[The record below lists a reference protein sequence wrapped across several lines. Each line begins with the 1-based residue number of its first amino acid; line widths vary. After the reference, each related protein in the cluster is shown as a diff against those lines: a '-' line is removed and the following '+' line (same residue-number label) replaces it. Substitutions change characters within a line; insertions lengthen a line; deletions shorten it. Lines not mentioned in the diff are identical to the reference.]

1 MHGSTTKLPLCAW
14 FGESYPIVIW
24 LIDASFEGE
33 EDNPFEDEASFACF
47 FVSLMKESLRDN
59 LADEKAMFVLEG
71 NIATSFDGFPM
82 WRTSSWSFVLMKI
95 RKYNFSWNIAADF
108 NVEMTFHPDEI
119 AQMLG
124 NYENDMHTGMDI
136 ETVSEEIYRYTNG

>member
-1 MHGSTTKLPLCAW
+1 
-14 FGESYPIVIW
+14 
-24 LIDASFEGE
+24 
-33 EDNPFEDEASFACF
+33 
-47 FVSLMKESLRDN
+47 
-59 LADEKAMFVLEG
+59 
-71 NIATSFDGFPM
+71 
-82 WRTSSWSFVLMKI
+82 MKI